1 MLKMYDI
8 FKEICCLPGEVS
20 WNPHMIL
27 KIQSQVDQREHEF
40 DSLLAWIPRHAIG
53 PEVVP

>member
-20 WNPHMIL
+20 WNPHLIL

-53 PEVVP
+53 SEVVP